1 MIHLITYADNN
12 YETAK
17 HRICQEA
24 KNTGWFDTIK
34 GFSPNDLSEDFK
46 NKYSNILKF
55 KRGGGYW
62 IWKYDIISQTLNKI
76 NNNDILIYLDAGCS
90 INPLGKKRFREYIHM
105 LNDDN
110 PIISFQLSHLEY
122 KYTTKE
128 IFDYFNVLHDKS
140 ITNTGIILNGIL
152 IMKKNSKLINL
163 IELWGKTLSDNALL
177 FTDYYNNNNNNQN
190 IGFIDNRHEQSV
202 FSVIRKMNNPLF
214 LKDETWFTPFGNKES
229 LNYPFWATRKSN

>member
-140 ITNTGIILNGIL
+140 ITDSGQILATVL
-152 IMKKNSKLINL
+152 IMKKNDNLTKL
-163 IELWGKTLSDNALL
+163 IELWSKTLYDNALL
-177 FTDYYNNNNNNQN
+177 FTDYYNNNNQN

-202 FSVIRKMNNPLF
+202 FSVIRKMNNPLL